1 MQELNQIHLMKA
13 SPKEK
18 THLAKGVEVS
28 NHSSVNRYQR
38 ELQVRLQQQEL
49 LAELGRQALTKIS
62 PDELM
67 DNVITAVSQALNAEF
82 GEVLLRQSPGQGLSL
97 VAGFGWQENI
107 PGVARPDVS
116 NLMQSGYALLIN
128 KPVIVDDLRTEKR
141 FTSSD
146 LQLQYGILSG
156 ISIPLGD
163 SETTPGV
170 LSVYSTKASQF
181 TKEDT
186 SFLQV
191 AANIISQALE
201 CRQLAESRRLS
212 DSRFQQI
219 VNSDMVGMLF
229 WNKRGEITDAN
240 CLFLDMIGYS
250 REDLESG
257 RLRWQDITPPE
268 YLHLDEA
275 ALKELEYKGSCAPFE
290 KEYIKKDGSRIS
302 VLLGASV
309 LDGLKDKGICFVL
322 DTTERRQ
329 AEMALRESEERLSLA
344 LKASGV
350 GTWNW
355 NVSDNTIKL
364 DDYIQPLFGLNK
376 GAYSGNYE
384 DFLDTIHPDDRNL
397 IKREFLNTIKKD
409 TEYNTEHRVVWPDG
423 SIHILASRG
432 KVYRDK
438 NGGALHMTGVCWDIT
453 EHKKAEEA
461 LRKSKERLDISQKV
475 GKIGSFEWDIKA
487 KRGVWSEEL
496 EALYGLQSGEY
507 SGRYRDWKKL
517 IHPEDLPTV
526 LEDLNRSVKEGEFIS
541 EWRILLPDGNIRW
554 LNARA
559 KLFYDKSGNP
569 LRIVGVNM
577 DVTEHKQAQTERRML
592 EEQLLQSQK
601 MESIGRLA
609 GGVAH
614 DFNNLLTAI
623 LGYSQLLQRR
633 LGVNDVLQSEISEI
647 IKAAQRA
654 ENLTRQL
661 LAFSRKQTLQPK
673 VLDINYVI
681 TDLHKMLSRLIG
693 EDIDLIMNL
702 KPDLWRVKVDP
713 GQIEQVIVNLV
724 INARDAMPVGGKLS
738 ITTNHLTIENDDT
751 FKELGIIRGNY
762 IRVTIKDNGCGMDA
776 TTKAHIFE
784 PFFTTKESGKGTG
797 LGLATVY
804 GVVKQSGGHI
814 TVHSKVNQGTT
825 FHIYLPSVEQ
835 NAEAAPD
842 GENGDS
848 PVPGSETILLAEDD
862 PFVRTLSA
870 RVLRDQGYTVI
881 ETTNGEDALKLVRE
895 NTEQI
900 IHLLMTDVIMPR
912 MSGKQL
918 SEEVKQLR
926 PDIKILYTSGYVDTS
941 LLDYGVLDTNIP
953 FLQKPFT
960 PLTLARTIH
969 EALGHK

>member
-1 MQELNQIHLMKA
+1 MQELNQIHFTKTT
-13 SPKEK
+13 PKEK
-18 THLAKGVEVS
+18 VHPAKGRETS
-28 NHSSVNRYQR
+28 NHSLANRYQK
-38 ELQVRLQQQEL
+38 ELQARLQQQEV
-49 LAELGRQALTKIS
+49 LAELGRQALAKTPMDK
-62 PDELM
+62 LM
-67 DNVITAVSQALNAEF
+67 DKAIIVVSQALNAEF
-82 GEVLLRQSPGQGLSL
+82 GEILLRQSSDQELL
-97 VAGFGWQENI
+97 RVASCGWKENVI
-107 PGVARPDVS
+107 GPARFDV
-116 NLMQSGYALLIN
+116 NDFIQSDCTLLIDN
-128 KPVIVDDLRTEKR
+128 PVIVDDLQTQEHFRD
-141 FTSSD
+141 SY
-146 LQLQYGILSG
+146 LQLQYGIVSG
-156 ISIPLGD
+156 ISVPLYD
-163 SETTPGV
+163 SKSTVGV
-170 LSVYSTKASQF
+170 LSVYSTRASQF
-181 TKEDT
+181 TKEDA

-191 AANIISQALE
+191 AANILAQAVE
-201 CRQLAESRRLS
+201 RNQLKEAKRLS
-212 DSRFQQI
+212 ESRFQQI
-219 VNSDMVGMLF
+219 VNSDMVGVLF
-229 WNKRGEITDAN
+229 WNKNGEITDAN
-240 CLFLDMIGYS
+240 RLFLNMIGYS
-250 REDLESG
+250 REDLEAG
-257 RLRWQDITPPE
+257 RLRWEDITPPE

-275 ALKELEYKGSCAPFE
+275 ALKELEESGTCASFE
-290 KEYIKKDGSRIS
+290 KEYMKKDGSRIS

-309 LDGLKDKGICFVL
+309 LDGYKDRGICFVL
-322 DTTERRQ
+322 NTTEQHR
-329 AEMALRESEERLSLA
+329 AEKALRESEERLSLA

-496 EALYGLQSGEY
+496 EALYGLQPGQY
-507 SGRYRDWKKL
+507 SGRYRDWEKL

-541 EWRILLPDGNIRW
+541 EWRIILPNGNVRW

-559 KLFYDKSGNP
+559 KLFYDKAGNP

-577 DVTEHKQAQTERRML
+577 DITEHKQAEAERRIL

-633 LGVNDVLQSEISEI
+633 VGANDVLQTEISEV

-724 INARDAMPVGGKLS
+724 INARDAMPMGGKLS
-738 ITTNHLTIENDDT
+738 IATNHVTVEDNNT
-751 FKELGIIRGNY
+751 FKESGITRGNY
-762 IRVTIKDNGCGMDA
+762 IRVAIKDTGCGMDSNI
-776 TTKAHIFE
+776 KAHIFE

-814 TVHSKVNQGTT
+814 TVHSKVNHGTT
-825 FHIYLPSVEQ
+825 FYIYLPSVEQ
-835 NAEAAPD
+835 RAETAPD
-842 GENGDS
+842 TENTDS
-848 PVPGSETILLAEDD
+848 PLPGSETILLAEDD
-862 PFVRTLSA
+862 QFVRTLSA

-895 NTEQI
+895 NVDQV
-900 IHLLMTDVIMPR
+900 IHLLMTDMIMPR
-912 MSGKQL
+912 MGGKQL
-918 SEEVKQLR
+918 SEEIKRLR
-926 PDIKILYTSGYVDTS
+926 PDMKIIYTSGYVDTS
-941 LLDYGVLDTNIP
+941 LLDYGVLDADIP

-960 PLTLARTIH
+960 PLTLARTVH